1 MVSLYLCVYCIM
13 FLVHVQLDK
22 AINSM
27 YTSGN
32 RATVQHFS
40 LFLYSKLFVLP
51 LRGMRGEGGVAM
63 LISAAR

>member
-1 MVSLYLCVYCIM
+1 M
-13 FLVHVQLDK
+13 FLVLFQLDK

-40 LFLYSKLFVLP
+40 FFFVLKTF
-51 LRGMRGEGGVAM
+51 LWQEEEGVA
-63 LISAAR
+63 